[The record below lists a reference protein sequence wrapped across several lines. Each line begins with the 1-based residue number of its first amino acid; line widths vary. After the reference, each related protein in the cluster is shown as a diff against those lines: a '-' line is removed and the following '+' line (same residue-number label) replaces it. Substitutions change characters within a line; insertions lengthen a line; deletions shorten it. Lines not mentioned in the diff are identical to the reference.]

1 MTLTLFTLPPN
12 KTVKLHICI
21 TKLHKCP
28 LSPHVLDC
36 FTFTSPAHCSIV
48 TIAASNTTPDCCLN
62 LRDCYKNSYPNLVL
76 CCRKCPSDGKL
87 HLYYLCSVSPFV
99 LWLASPIFWPILP
112 ECQQEPYRCYYQ
124 KKSDAQGSVACL
136 TLTPS
141 PSSNRIR
148 LFEIPQTLKPWLSLL
163 GTSSNKAV
171 ARN

>member
-1 MTLTLFTLPPN
+1 MFLSIYFPVAEDSRYNCVAKSCNDPLGSLVKFLITRAALWQTEAWCRAGTMDSIMTLTLFTLPPN

-112 ECQQEPYRCYYQ
+112 ECQ
-124 KKSDAQGSVACL
+124 
-136 TLTPS
+136 
-141 PSSNRIR
+141 
-148 LFEIPQTLKPWLSLL
+148 
-163 GTSSNKAV
+163 
-171 ARN
+171 